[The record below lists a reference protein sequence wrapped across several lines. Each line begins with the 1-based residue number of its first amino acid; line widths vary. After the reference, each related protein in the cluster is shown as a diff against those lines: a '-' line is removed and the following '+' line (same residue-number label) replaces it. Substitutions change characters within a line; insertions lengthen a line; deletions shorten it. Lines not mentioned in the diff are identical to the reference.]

1 MSRVPSFFQSWPIWI
16 FETPIL
22 RPLTVVGADRECQ
35 LAPARCCLETT
46 GYEWERRVARGNL
59 LPGLY
64 FVLTAIELS
73 RQSAASRCILEAVE
87 AGGGHHESDSR
98 QGAETRTSSHLG
110 GRHGIGAEPSAGSG
124 SRKDATTIR
133 KAAGLAG
140 HSCAAAGYGQSEKL
154 QGRRRRHRQSQR
166 RQGRQ
171 LLLARA

>member
-1 MSRVPSFFQSWPIWI
+1 MRGH
-16 FETPIL
+16 
-22 RPLTVVGADRECQ
+22 R
-35 LAPARCCLETT
+35 LALPARSHRDQRASQAMN
-46 GYEWERRVARGNL
+46 GVARGNL

-64 FVLTAIELS
+64 IVLTAIELS

-133 KAAGLAG
+133 KAAGL
-140 HSCAAAGYGQSEKL
+140 
-154 QGRRRRHRQSQR
+154 
-166 RQGRQ
+166 
-171 LLLARA
+171 